1 MYESTLSFI
10 NSLIYVPDAGM
21 VHPGLSAQWVV
32 GIVIIMLLIGIK
44 IVWLTSAESQSGQV
58 SVSGPASEAGE
69 GISIARLPVLG
80 GLFVRLV
87 THPWILVG
95 LKLFTSV
102 LFLLVI
108 YAGLFG
114 TAIPERN
121 IATVLTWTVWWSAVV
136 ISVFFLGSAWCAICP
151 WDAIATWL
159 VRRKLWKRGLEST
172 SLNIKVPKILRSVWP
187 ALFMFIGLTW
197 LELGA
202 GVTTSPYA
210 TALMALLM
218 VVLATVSL
226 AIYER
231 KAFCRYFC
239 AVGRTLG
246 AYGGMSPVAL
256 RPIDNQ
262 TCVECKTLE
271 CYHGTND
278 IEPCPTHLVLG
289 RITQNTYCTS
299 CGACTQSCPHENVS
313 WRLRKIGDEITHA
326 SRPHTDEAWF
336 ILGLVALTLFHG
348 FTMMPY
354 WEGWMKQ
361 LAYMIGDSGQI
372 LLSFSIGMLVSMLIP
387 ILLYLLTVNAVKS
400 IGGIQMEYRRIFNA
414 LAFSMLPIAFTYHIA
429 HNLSHL
435 IRESHGF
442 WGVLFN
448 PLGSNTVPLSM
459 HEIHIRHINPLLD
472 NNIVFALQATLVLFG
487 FWLSLR
493 IARQRLL
500 DVMNSESSST
510 SFFVTYAPILLL
522 ITGVSLMNL
531 WLLMQP
537 MIMRM

>member
-1 MYESTLSFI
+1 MYESVINFI
-10 NSLIYVPDAGM
+10 NSLIYVPEAGM
-21 VHPGLSAQWVV
+21 VHPGLSAQWVA
-32 GIVIIMLLIGIK
+32 GIITVMLLIGIK
-44 IVWLTSAESQSGQV
+44 TVWLTSSDSLSKQSFG
-58 SVSGPASEAGE
+58 SGLSF
-69 GISIARLPVLG
+69 SHLPVLG
-80 GLFVRLV
+80 KLFARLV
-87 THPWILVG
+87 TRPWVLTSFKLVAAG
-95 LKLFTSV
+95 

-114 TAIPERN
+114 TPVPERN

-136 ISVFFLGSAWCAICP
+136 ISVFFVGSAWCAVCP

-159 VRRKLWKRGLEST
+159 VRRRLWTRGSHSA
-172 SLNIKVPKILRSVWP
+172 SLNLTVPKMIRSIWP

-210 TALMALLM
+210 TALMALFM
-218 VVLATVSL
+218 VVLATISL

-246 AYGGMSPVAL
+246 AYGGMAPVAL

-262 TCVECKTLE
+262 TCADCKSLE

-278 IEPCPTHLVLG
+278 IEPCPTHLVMGSLS
-289 RITQNTYCTS
+289 QNTYCTS

-313 WRLRKIGDEITHA
+313 WRLRKVGDEIIHA

-336 ILGLVALTLFHG
+336 ILGLMALTLFHG

-354 WEGWMKQ
+354 WEDWMRQ
-361 LAYMIGDSGQI
+361 LAYVIGDSGQI
-372 LLSFSIGMLVSMLIP
+372 LLSFSIGMFVSMLIP
-387 ILLYLLTVNAVKS
+387 VLLYLLVIYVTRVM
-400 IGGIQMEYRRIFNA
+400 GRIQMEAGRIFNA
-414 LAFSMLPIAFTYHIA
+414 LAFSLLPIAFTYHIA

-435 IRESHGF
+435 VRESHGF

-448 PLGSNTVPLSM
+448 PLGRNTEPLSM
-459 HEIHIRHINPLLD
+459 HEVHMRHMNPLLGND
-472 NNIVFALQATLVLFG
+472 VIFALQATLLLFG

-493 IARQRLL
+493 IARQRLFT
-500 DVMNSESSST
+500 VMNSNDSSAGL
-510 SFFVTYAPILLL
+510 FITYIPVLLL
-522 ITGVSLMNL
+522 ITGISLTNL